1 MRLSTYTVAVV
12 SVVVATLA
20 TFLMQPWMGPSISLM
35 FFPAVL
41 IVAMYGGYG
50 PALLAPVLSAMSL
63 AYFFVPPRYS
73 LNIGPDDAIR
83 LAVFTAVAVVMA
95 WVSSAR
101 KRAED
106 AQRRAL
112 DELHAALTTLR
123 KVSGWPTFVGAGLA
137 AGSHRLLAHAA
148 TVVGCRRA
156 IASWDTEDE
165 PWMYV
170 ADSASSSDAP
180 AHLAPPQAP
189 P

>member
-1 MRLSTYTVAVV
+1 MTCTDQQGVPRRPLACNARQCRTSDHDGADPNLGRPGYLSRTRIHSMRLSTYTVAVV

-50 PALLAPVLSAMSL
+50 PALLATVLSSLSL

-73 LNIGPDDAIR
+73 FNIGPDDAIR
-83 LAVFTAVAVVMA
+83 LAVFAVVAVVTA
-95 WVSSAR
+95 SVSAAR

-123 KVSGWPTFVGAGLA
+123 KVSGWPAFVDAGLA
-137 AGSHRLLAHAA
+137 
-148 TVVGCRRA
+148 VGAR
-156 IASWDTEDE
+156 
-165 PWMYV
+165 
-170 ADSASSSDAP
+170 
-180 AHLAPPQAP
+180 
-189 P
+189 